1 MKAAR
6 LAALPLFIAFS
17 LSAADPVKPAVGAT
31 NPPAP
36 LPAAVQATLPSPA
49 LTLNPANQAAVQGRL
64 KPPTEAQLIE
74 KYGAGGYVLK
84 RRSAGSAWQ
93 LLNPFAHSGYGNTGP
108 QPAVWSRDPHYAPG
122 SAPAPRAFR
131 DDKTLEPSRVVLGG
145 RF

>member
-1 MKAAR
+1 MPSQVAR
-6 LAALPLFIAFS
+6 LLSSAWCVAATRVHGTRQKLLFGWS
-17 LSAADPVKPAVGAT
+17 
-31 NPPAP
+31 
-36 LPAAVQATLPSPA
+36 
-49 LTLNPANQAAVQGRL
+49 
-64 KPPTEAQLIE
+64 
-74 KYGAGGYVLK
+74 
-84 RRSAGSAWQ
+84 RSAGSAWQ